1 MSSGRGGA
9 GNARLT
15 TGSGLKGKGR
25 ANEDTVTTF
34 FGREIS
40 TVFQNVRLLD
50 FPIGSGRQ
58 RFLTCSLCR

>member
-9 GNARLT
+9 GNLRLN

-25 ANEDTVTTF
+25 ANEDTIATF

-40 TVFQNVRLLD
+40 TVLQNVRSSS
-50 FPIGSGRQ
+50 FPLGSSRAA
-58 RFLTCSLCR
+58 SSIV